1 MDEVL
6 LTQIVKRVL
15 AELNL
20 TSLNGE
26 SGIKKRLLIL
36 SDKPERLE
44 EKMDW
49 ILSEYAHEYELYG
62 LKKEGHFQS
71 NCIKNVEEGEV
82 KHYKWDKVFL
92 AFCSVNTLVK
102 IALGLR
108 DGSSADLIGIA
119 LSKGTPVEIEP
130 PSFGF
135 TTKTHGSYMQ
145 LMKGYLSQVSG
156 YGVVFRDAE
165 KLVSEIKPSVEQI
178 IHDDLSSF
186 SNTLLKSSD
195 CPTPITT
202 PTLEVSHYEK
212 RLLTERDVNKIPEK
226 TILLVKKETIIT
238 PLAKDAL
245 KLRNIKVQSE
255 GEG

>member
-20 TSLNGE
+20 TSLDSK
-26 SGIKKRLLIL
+26 SGINKKLLIL

-62 LKKEGHFQS
+62 LKKQGCFQS
-71 NCIKNVEEGEV
+71 NSIKNIEEGEV

-92 AFCSVNTLVK
+92 ASCSVNTLVK

-119 LSKGTPVEIEP
+119 LSKGTPVEIES

-156 YGVVFRDAE
+156 YGVVFRNAE
-165 KLVSEIKPSVEQI
+165 KLVSEITPSVEQI
-178 IHDDLSSF
+178 IHDDPSSF
-186 SNTLLKSSD
+186 SNTLLKSY
-195 CPTPITT
+195 CPT

-245 KLRNIKVQSE
+245 KLRNINVQSE